1 MRSSEEIEDAEKDV
15 LNNVMIAA
23 PCNMGWENMV
33 GDDRVRLCAGCDK
46 NVYNTSRM
54 TKAEIKELLAVEG
67 KAPCLRIYRRAD
79 GTMITKDCPV
89 GLRRV
94 RDAWKRLAK
103 AAASIWTCLISIT
116 GASAQNALTGKSLK
130 PSQNVAK
137 STQLPNN
144 KDCAESKSSKFDSPT
159 TTTTTTHEIAIGPD
173 FRSVDLYQKAMQAA
187 ADGQSQKADKLF
199 RESIE
204 SLKLRQN
211 DSAFEAK
218 IFKKYA
224 DFLRNNNREKEAN
237 SVIQEAKEVRKK
249 HQDQTEL
256 IWGSPPDS
264 RTESTTSQN
273 AKNKSPQSYA
283 PEVVN
288 GTAAEPSIL
297 EERHYSQ
304 GRAERAQRTSPSLPE
319 GRPVP
324 DNE

>member
-1 MRSSEEIEDAEKDV
+1 MTTETSNAKEPRDD
-15 LNNVMIAA
+15 LNKVMIAA
-23 PCNMGWENMV
+23 PCNIGWDTMV
-33 GDDRVRLCAGCDK
+33 GNDRVRLCAGCNK

-54 TKAEIKELLAVEG
+54 TKSEIRELMSRSG
-67 KAPCLRIYRRAD
+67 KLPCLRIYRRAD
-79 GTMITKDCPV
+79 GTMITEDCPV

-94 RDAWKRLAK
+94 RDAWKRGAK
-103 AAASIWTCLISIT
+103 VAASIWTCLISIT

-130 PSQNVAK
+130 TSQNVAE

-144 KDCAESKSSKFDSPT
+144 KESAESKSSKFDSP

-173 FRSVDLYQKAMQAA
+173 FRSVDLFQKAMQAA

-224 DFLRNNNREKEAN
+224 DFLRDNNREKEAN
-237 SVIQEAKEVRKK
+237 SVIQEAEEVRKK
-249 HQDQTEL
+249 HQEQIEL

-264 RTESTTSQN
+264 RSEITSAQN
-273 AKNKSPQSYA
+273 AKNKSPQPNRSD
-283 PEVVN
+283 VLN
-288 GTAAEPSIL
+288 GTAVEPSIL

-304 GRAERAQRTSPSLPE
+304 GRAERAQRTSPTLPE
-319 GRPVP
+319 GKPIP

>member
-1 MRSSEEIEDAEKDV
+1 MTTETSNAKEPRDD
-15 LNNVMIAA
+15 LNKVMIAA
-23 PCNMGWENMV
+23 PCNIGWDTMV
-33 GDDRVRLCAGCDK
+33 GNDRVRLCAGCNK

-54 TKAEIKELLAVEG
+54 TKSEIRELMSRSG
-67 KAPCLRIYRRAD
+67 KLPCLRIYRRAD
-79 GTMITKDCPV
+79 GTMITEDCPV

-94 RDAWKRLAK
+94 RDAWKRGAK
-103 AAASIWTCLISIT
+103 VAASIWTCLISIT

-130 PSQNVAK
+130 TSQNVAE

-144 KDCAESKSSKFDSPT
+144 KESAESKSSKFDSP
-159 TTTTTTHEIAIGPD
+159 TTTTTHEIAIGPD
-173 FRSVDLYQKAMQAA
+173 FRSVDLFQKAMQAA

-224 DFLRNNNREKEAN
+224 DFLRDNNREKEAN
-237 SVIQEAKEVRKK
+237 SVIQEAEEVRKK
-249 HQDQTEL
+249 HQEQIEL

-264 RTESTTSQN
+264 RSEITSAQN
-273 AKNKSPQSYA
+273 AKNKSPQPNRSD
-283 PEVVN
+283 VLN
-288 GTAAEPSIL
+288 GTAVEPSIL

-304 GRAERAQRTSPSLPE
+304 GRAERAQRTSPTLPE
-319 GRPVP
+319 GKPIP

>member
-1 MRSSEEIEDAEKDV
+1 
-15 LNNVMIAA
+15 
-23 PCNMGWENMV
+23 
-33 GDDRVRLCAGCDK
+33 
-46 NVYNTSRM
+46 
-54 TKAEIKELLAVEG
+54 
-67 KAPCLRIYRRAD
+67 
-79 GTMITKDCPV
+79 MITEDCPV

-94 RDAWKRLAK
+94 RDAWKRGAK
-103 AAASIWTCLISIT
+103 VAASIWTCLISIT

-130 PSQNVAK
+130 TSQNVAE

-144 KDCAESKSSKFDSPT
+144 KESAESKSSKFDSP

-173 FRSVDLYQKAMQAA
+173 FRSVDLFQKAMQAA

-224 DFLRNNNREKEAN
+224 DFLRDNNREKEAN
-237 SVIQEAKEVRKK
+237 SLIQEAEEVRKK
-249 HQDQTEL
+249 HQEQIEL

-264 RTESTTSQN
+264 RSEITSAQN
-273 AKNKSPQSYA
+273 AKNKSPQPNRSD
-283 PEVVN
+283 VLN
-288 GTAAEPSIL
+288 GTAVEPSIL

-304 GRAERAQRTSPSLPE
+304 GRAERAQRTSPTLPE
-319 GRPVP
+319 GKPIP